1 MEEPKKN
8 PKQQAKLFIQEIMK
22 QGLLSGINWYM
33 RVPNTELKEQRPLF
47 MSA

>member
-1 MEEPKKN
+1 MEEPQKN
-8 PKQQAKLFIQEIMK
+8 SKQAKLFVQEIMK

-33 RVPNTELKEQRPLF
+33 RVPNIEMKEQRPLF